1 MAQTDTVEERPAPVD
16 DGEYSLLTEKLTAD
30 IERGDLERA
39 RETLWETLLAF
50 AGCPFKTAKRLEY
63 TYSVRGNELFF
74 SRKEKS
80 VTRASVNM
88 AFDTALRL
96 QREGAEI
103 TGPKMLG
110 CFGASYIYPVFIKIG
125 VIRGEREEPPLFQ
138 TEHLANNG
146 T

>member
-1 MAQTDTVEERPAPVD
+1 MAQSDNTPEENSGDNR
-16 DGEYSLLTEKLTAD
+16 EYCHLTETLAAA
-30 IERGDLERA
+30 IESGDLERA
-39 RETLWETLLAF
+39 REVLWETLLAF
-50 AGCPFKTAKRLEY
+50 AGFPFETAKHLEY
-63 TYSVRGNELFF
+63 SYSVRGNELFF

-96 QREGAEI
+96 QKEGTEI

-110 CFGASYIYPVFIKIG
+110 CFGASYIYPVFVKIG

-138 TEHLANNG
+138 TDYLANNG